1 MSVPSYDKIMYPLLK
16 LTEDR
21 QEHTVKE
28 LLPELSAYFS
38 LSEADLTLTLPSN
51 KIPIFYHRAQWAKTY
66 LSKAKLI

>member
-16 LTEDR
+16 LIEDR

-38 LSEADLTLTLPSN
+38 LSEADLS
-51 KIPIFYHRAQWAKTY
+51 IMHMSSRF
-66 LSKAKLI
+66 KADSPDS